1 MIKMKNGDFGK
12 KSKKKL
18 HDWAP
23 NFPYIYR
30 GVIQKDNPEK
40 EEVLTM
46 KKLRWLKTQVGLF
59 SDPRILYLMN
69 QPNGDSY
76 IVLWF
81 FLKDMAGTVNDDGRV
96 YVSEKEAMTTQ
107 LIAKCLHRRRP
118 FIERGLEALEL
129 VNLIERDENGV
140 IRITVWDDLQDFQ
153 REERCREQT
162 KERVRRYRER
172 QRQAEP
178 ADRPVPET
186 PVVEEKQMKDYA
198 SVQKYQSLFG
208 PMQPHFAKQLIELET
223 MWGSEAVCTATEIAH
238 DNNVNNIPYI
248 RAVLKNSNGRPTQ
261 GKRKGIDCH
270 GFKSFDEYLDSV
282 LRDEPEHECSL
293 HRDTARES
301 AF

>member
-1 MIKMKNGDFGK
+1 
-12 KSKKKL
+12 
-18 HDWAP
+18 
-23 NFPYIYR
+23 
-30 GVIQKDNPEK
+30 
-40 EEVLTM
+40 M
-46 KKLRWLKTQVGLF
+46 KKLQWLKTKVGLF

-118 FIERGLEALEL
+118 FIERGLDALEQ

-140 IRITVWDDLQDFQ
+140 IRIKIWDDLQDFQ

-178 ADRPVPET
+178 ADCPVPGT

-198 SVQKYQSLFG
+198 SIQKYQSLFG

-223 MWGSEAVCTATEIAH
+223 MWGSEAVCTAIEIAH

>member
-1 MIKMKNGDFGK
+1 
-12 KSKKKL
+12 
-18 HDWAP
+18 
-23 NFPYIYR
+23 
-30 GVIQKDNPEK
+30 
-40 EEVLTM
+40 M
-46 KKLRWLKTQVGLF
+46 KKLQWLKTKVGLF

-118 FIERGLEALEL
+118 FIERGLEVLEQ

-140 IRITVWDDLQDFQ
+140 IRIKIWDDLQDFQ
-153 REERCREQT
+153 KNERCREQT

-178 ADRPVPET
+178 ADCPVSET
-186 PVVEEKQMKDYA
+186 PVVEEKSVESETVPEAETPVFEGEAVTTPKTMKDYA
-198 SVQKYQSLFG
+198 SVQKYESLFG
-208 PMQPHFAKQLIELET
+208 PMQGNFAKQLIELEKL
-223 MWGSEAVCTATEIAH
+223 WGSEATCTAIEIAH

-248 RAVLKNSNGRPTQ
+248 RAVLANSNGRPM
-261 GKRKGIDCH
+261 RKEDAYERKQRECYEHIDA
-270 GFKSFDEYLDSV
+270 V
-282 LRDEPEHECSL
+282 LREARREKLQRLQAENAGRNAARNDDGDAGPVSFASL
-293 HRDTARES
+293 VKTM
-301 AF
+301 

>member
-1 MIKMKNGDFGK
+1 
-12 KSKKKL
+12 
-18 HDWAP
+18 
-23 NFPYIYR
+23 
-30 GVIQKDNPEK
+30 
-40 EEVLTM
+40 M
-46 KKLRWLKTQVGLF
+46 KKLQWLKTKVGLF
-59 SDPRILYLMN
+59 SDPRILYLLN

-81 FLKDMAGTVNDDGRV
+81 FLKDLAGTVNDDGWV
-96 YVSEKEAMTTQ
+96 YVSDKEAMTTQ

-118 FIERGLEALEL
+118 FIERGLEALEQ

-140 IRITVWDDLQDFQ
+140 IRITIWDELQDFQ

-186 PVVEEKQMKDYA
+186 PVVEEKTVEVETAPKTEPPVFEGETVTTPKTMKDYA

-208 PMQPHFAKQLIELET
+208 PMQPNFAKQLIELEKL
-223 MWGSEAVCTATEIAH
+223 WGSEATCTAIEIAH

-248 RAVLKNSNGRPTQ
+248 RAVLANSNGRPM
-261 GKRKGIDCH
+261 RKEDAYERKQRECYEHIDA
-270 GFKSFDEYLDSV
+270 V
-282 LRDEPEHECSL
+282 LREARREKLQRLQAENAGRNAARNDDGDAGTVSFASL
-293 HRDTARES
+293 VKTM
-301 AF
+301 

>member
-1 MIKMKNGDFGK
+1 
-12 KSKKKL
+12 
-18 HDWAP
+18 
-23 NFPYIYR
+23 
-30 GVIQKDNPEK
+30 
-40 EEVLTM
+40 M
-46 KKLRWLKTQVGLF
+46 KKLQWLKTKVGLF

-118 FIERGLEALEL
+118 FIERGLEALEQ

-140 IRITVWDDLQDFQ
+140 IRITIWDDLQDFQ

-186 PVVEEKQMKDYA
+186 PVVEEKPVEAETAPETEPPIFEGETVTTPPTMKDYA

-223 MWGSEAVCTATEIAH
+223 MWGSEATCTAIEIAH